1 MKPGKL
7 VADPISAISLGIA
20 LILGTAGL
28 PHILMRFFTVPD
40 AKSARLSAFYATSF
54 IGYFYLLTF
63 IIGFGAIVY
72 LSTNSSY
79 INADGMLIGSNNM
92 AAIHLSHAIGGDIFL
107 GFISAVAFA
116 TILAVVAGLTLAGA
130 SAVGRDLYVY
140 VLNNEKTDEKRELF
154 VSKISSVL
162 IGIVAIFLG
171 IAFEGQNVAF
181 MVGLAFA
188 IAASTNFPVLFLSIN
203 WKNLTTNGAFYGG
216 MCGLLITVCL
226 VVLGPT
232 IWVDI
237 FKFEKPIF
245 PYKYPALF
253 SVSLSFLAIFIISK
267 LDIKSRSNIDD
278 EKFTKMMKKAYLG
291 K

>member
-1 MKPGKL
+1 MKK
-7 VADPISAISLGIA
+7 
-20 LILGTAGL
+20 
-28 PHILMRFFTVPD
+28 
-40 AKSARLSAFYATSF
+40 
-54 IGYFYLLTF
+54 
-63 IIGFGAIVY
+63 
-72 LSTNSSY
+72 
-79 INADGMLIGSNNM
+79 
-92 AAIHLSHAIGGDIFL
+92 
-107 GFISAVAFA
+107 
-116 TILAVVAGLTLAGA
+116 
-130 SAVGRDLYVY
+130 
-140 VLNNEKTDEKRELF
+140 ELF

-216 MCGLLITVCL
+216 MSGLLITVCL

-253 SVSLSFLAIFIISK
+253 SVSFSF
-267 LDIKSRSNIDD
+267 
-278 EKFTKMMKKAYLG
+278 
-291 K
+291 